1 MKKCVLLL
9 LVMVLLAGCGAQETF
24 ETLADVY
31 APAKPA
37 QHRAV
42 TLTLPEGTTATSL
55 ESENGE
61 YYICG
66 DFEFGIETMD
76 AGDLSRTVS
85 AVCGYSMEDVNV
97 IQTQTEE
104 FDRYDFVWC
113 AVGEAGDQIGRAVI
127 LDDGNYHYVLTAMTD
142 ADSAGDLRQ
151 AWNEMFASFG
161 LN

>member
-113 AVGEAGDQIGRAVI
+113 AVGEAGDQIGRAAI